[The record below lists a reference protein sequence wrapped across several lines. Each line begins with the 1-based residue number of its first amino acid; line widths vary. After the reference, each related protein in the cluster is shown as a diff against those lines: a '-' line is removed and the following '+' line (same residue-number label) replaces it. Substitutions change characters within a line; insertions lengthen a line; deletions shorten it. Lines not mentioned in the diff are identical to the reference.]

1 MKYLRKLSSLNH
13 PNMIKFLEDFE
24 YKGYPCLV
32 LEILHTDLYDLVDRS
47 IGRIQLSKIRTIAKQ
62 VCVIVDETYDY
73 QNKTIVISLFLL

>member
-32 LEILHTDLYDLVDRS
+32 LEILHIDLYDLVNRS
-47 IGRIQLSKIRTIAKQ
+47 NGRIQLSKIRTIAKQ
-62 VCVIVDETYDY
+62 VCVIVDGT
-73 QNKTIVISLFLL
+73 NFLCNEDLQLPK